1 MPTLLLR
8 RFQTLI
14 SSIHNKNFVK
24 ILKLKISC
32 LFVSVKNVLRLR
44 NCSIGQLV
52 RHNISKNMKPCKK
65 MYFIFYLEKV
75 FMTKKQKRIFI
86 VIAKTVLPWA
96 IHILLQSTLK
106 DAFSFVTKLFVM
118 NILEIYDFDCK
129 HANKRSTGCVIILF
143 V

>member
-44 NCSIGQLV
+44 YCSIGQLV
-52 RHNISKNMKPCKK
+52 RHNILSKNMKPCKK

-75 FMTKKQKRIFI
+75 FMTKKTEKDIYSDCKNCFALSDPYLTAINVERCIFLCN
-86 VIAKTVLPWA
+86 KTVCNEYIGNL
-96 IHILLQSTLK
+96 
-106 DAFSFVTKLFVM
+106 
-118 NILEIYDFDCK
+118 
-129 HANKRSTGCVIILF
+129 
-143 V
+143 